1 MESVSQRRYAAVAR
15 DLIEQIGSGRYP
27 VGSLLPTEFEL
38 CSLYAVSRHTVRAAI
53 DQLQGQGMVSRRK
66 RVGTRV
72 EAAAPQGGYSQ
83 AMASVADLVQVAET
97 HIRDIQDVRV
107 FVADIALARRLGLE
121 PGGHYF
127 CVSSIKVD
135 AGNGNAPLC
144 WTDVYAEQAF
154 ADIIPQARKHPG
166 ELIAALIGKASSRHI
181 DLVDQQVRPVQLSAE
196 LAVRLKAQ
204 NGALGLTIVRQ
215 YRDDDGALI
224 AVAESVYPADR
235 FTLTMQMKRDKR

>member
-1 MESVSQRRYAAVAR
+1 MESVSQRRYAAVAK

-72 EAAAPQGGYSQ
+72 EASAPKDGYSQ

-97 HIRDIQDVRV
+97 HIRDIQGVRE

-144 WTDVYAEQAF
+144 WTDVYADQAYVGV
-154 ADIIPQARKHPG
+154 IPEARKHPD
-166 ELIAALIGKASSRHI
+166 ELIAALIGKAYLRAI
-181 DLVDQQVRPVQLSAE
+181 DLVDQQVRPVQLSTE
-196 LAVRLKAQ
+196 LATSLKAQ
-204 NGALGLTIVRQ
+204 TGALGLAIIRQ
-215 YRDDDGALI
+215 YRDEHGALI

-235 FTLTMQMKRDKR
+235 FTLTMQMKRDKP